1 MNKLKG
7 GRMEK
12 EIIVKRLRSV
22 FVILTI
28 LLVGGI
34 CLFSLSGCDNEKR
47 QLESTIIY
55 IKRLTEIEI
64 PEDCKQIFEYSDNSF
79 HNGMHEGY
87 YVLEFEEEPTDWL
100 EENNFFNPKGEK
112 AHLGNFWDDF
122 KRGYFREYFEE
133 NKTERIT
140 EEFIPNLDAEY
151 LLIFKNGIYILYFP
165 DTMRLMVYSPWL

>member
-1 MNKLKG
+1 
-7 GRMEK
+7 MEK
-12 EIIVKRLRSV
+12 EIIGKRLRSV

-47 QLESTIIY
+47 RLKSAINY
-55 IKRLTEIEI
+55 IHEVTDIEI
-64 PEDCKQIFEYSDNSF
+64 PEDSKLLFEYTDPSF
-79 HNGMHEGY
+79 HSGMYEGY
-87 YVLEFEEEPTDWL
+87 YVFEFAEEPTDWV
-100 EENNFFNPKGEK
+100 EENFYNPTGEK
-112 AHLGNFWDDF
+112 AHLGRFWDF
-122 KRGYFREYFEE
+122 FTRGYFREYFEE